1 MDRRDIIPGTP
12 YAIYQN
18 AQYFSYGVDSVVLS
32 NFAQMKKGRT
42 LIDLG
47 AGVGILGLRC
57 HYIYQPSHV
66 WALEIQRPLARL
78 LDKSVKAN
86 AIRDNFHVVH
96 GDARTVQLPVVDY
109 IITNPPYM
117 EVGRG
122 IGNKN
127 PSRRISLSEEMLSL
141 AQVFD
146 FSDKHLNKG
155 GRLFMVNRANRLVDA
170 MEEGRRV
177 GLEPRRL
184 RIVHSY
190 IGDKARFFMVEFVK
204 GGGKNFTIEEPLTIY
219 REPGIYT
226 EEIEEIY
233 YV

>member
-18 AQYFSYGVDSVVLS
+18 PQYFSYGVDSVVLS